1 MKLPLTLSDLA
12 FFRAFSLAG
21 KCETSLSAGVEMTL
35 APVTC
40 AKAVSVFPAN
50 NKGAGKTEIG

>member
-21 KCETSLSAGVEMTL
+21 KGETSLSAGVEMTL

-40 AKAVSVFPAN
+40 AKTVSAFPA
-50 NKGAGKTEIG
+50 KSKIAGKAEIG